1 MNEALAHIG
10 TATIGYAWATHILL
24 ALIIQA
30 IAALIL
36 RRAGVRNAW
45 WIGAALA
52 IGFYWGRK
60 KMELEFVL
68 QMAAHLHSHAAFW
81 YRGWLPFEWPLAWQ
95 IQFYAP
101 AAATLLVAFLAER
114 RGTAPPVR

>member
-1 MNEALAHIG
+1 MSDALAHLG
-10 TATIGYAWATHILL
+10 TAAIGYAWATHILL
-24 ALIIQA
+24 ALITQV

-60 KMELEFVL
+60 KMEYEFTL
-68 QMAAHLHSHAAFW
+68 QIAAHLHSHAGFW
-81 YRGWLPFEWPLAWQ
+81 YRGRLPFEWPLAWQ

-101 AAATLLVAFLAER
+101 AAAALLVAYLIER
-114 RGTAPPVR
+114 PGTA